1 MPEDSDKT
9 ESLKRWSFDRK
20 RPLVDQVYDDL
31 RRRVLAFEL
40 APDVSLSRQELS
52 EHYGISQTP
61 LRDAI
66 GRLERDGLV
75 EIYPQSKTVVTRID
89 VGLVRETQF
98 MRTAFEVEIVG
109 LLAAD
114 PDKSKIVAAGD
125 SVDRMQWMLRRD
137 PGGDPGGDPGRG
149 LEQDPGF
156 DAFNRLDKEFH
167 RCLYAAADKL
177 GLCEVV
183 ESRSGQLDRIR
194 RLHLQMREES
204 KSDQVLAEHARI
216 VAAIRASEV
225 ETARAAM
232 RAHLSGTLSR
242 LDVLRENFPGCF
254 A

>member
-1 MPEDSDKT
+1 MPDDSDKT
-9 ESLKRWSFDRK
+9 EILKRWSFDRK

-31 RRRVLAFEL
+31 RRRILAFEL

-52 EHYGISQTP
+52 DHYGISQTP

-109 LLAAD
+109 MLAAD
-114 PDKSKIVAAGD
+114 PDKAKIAPAGEA
-125 SVDRMQWMLRRD
+125 VERMQWV
-137 PGGDPGGDPGRG
+137 
-149 LEQDPGF
+149 LERDPGF
-156 DAFNRLDKEFH
+156 DEFNRLDKAFH

-177 GLCEVV
+177 GLCELV

-194 RLHLQMREES
+194 RLHLQLREES
-204 KSDQVLAEHARI
+204 KSAQVVADHARI
-216 VAAIRASEV
+216 VAAIRASDV
-225 ETARAAM
+225 DSARAAM
-232 RAHLSGTLSR
+232 RVHLSGTLSR
-242 LDVLRENFPGCF
+242 LDVLREHFPGWF

>member
-1 MPEDSDKT
+1 MPEDSAKT
-9 ESLKRWSFDRK
+9 ETMKRWSFDRK

-31 RRRVLAFEL
+31 RRRILSFEL

-52 EHYGISQTP
+52 EHYGVSQTP

-66 GRLERDGLV
+66 GKLERDGLV
-75 EIYPQSKTVVTRID
+75 EIYPQSKTLVTRID
-89 VGLVRETQF
+89 VGQVRETQF

-109 LLAAD
+109 MLAAD
-114 PDKSKIVAAGD
+114 PDKAKVGPAAET
-125 SVDRMQWMLRRD
+125 VERMQWMLERD
-137 PGGDPGGDPGRG
+137 PERDP
-149 LEQDPGF
+149 EF
-156 DAFNRLDKEFH
+156 DEFNRLDKAFH

-194 RLHLQMREES
+194 RLHLQLREES
-204 KSDQVLAEHARI
+204 KSAQVVADHARI
-216 VAAIRASEV
+216 VAAIRASDV

-232 RAHLSGTLSR
+232 RVHLSGTLSR
-242 LDVLRENFPGCF
+242 LDVLRESFPGYF

>member
-1 MPEDSDKT
+1 MPEDSAKNET
-9 ESLKRWSFDRK
+9 LKRWSFDRK
-20 RPLVDQVYDDL
+20 LPLVDQVYDDL
-31 RRRVLAFEL
+31 RRRILSFEL

-52 EHYGISQTP
+52 EHYGVSQTP

-75 EIYPQSKTVVTRID
+75 DIYPQSKTVVTRID

-98 MRTAFEVEIVG
+98 MRTAFEVEIVAM
-109 LLAAD
+109 LAAD
-114 PDKSKIVAAGD
+114 PDKSRISPAAE
-125 SVDRMQWMLRRD
+125 SIERMQWMLQRAPGLDAGRD
-137 PGGDPGGDPGRG
+137 PGFG
-149 LEQDPGF
+149 E
-156 DAFNRLDKEFH
+156 FNRLDKEFH

-204 KSDQVLAEHARI
+204 KSAEVVADHARV
-216 VAAIRASEV
+216 VAAIRGSDMEG
-225 ETARAAM
+225 ARAAM

-242 LDVLRENFPGCF
+242 LDALRGHFPGYF